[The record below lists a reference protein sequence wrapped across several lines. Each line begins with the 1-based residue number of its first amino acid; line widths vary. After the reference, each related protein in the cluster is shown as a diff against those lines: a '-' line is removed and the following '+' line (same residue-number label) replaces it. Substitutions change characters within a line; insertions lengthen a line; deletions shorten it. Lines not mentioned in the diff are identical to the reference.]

1 MEQHGYPSGRLADAF
16 TTATTHS
23 DAATRERAEERVRRW
38 FDVLGGMDDGT
49 LRIGSRTPVADLPAW
64 VTPEVVRGG
73 FATGRAAAGGPLLP
87 HETDRLVD
95 FVHALSPAG
104 RAGLCALL
112 DSGEYRVEVPEEA
125 ALLVLAW
132 LVREEDFDAAE
143 ALLHEIAP
151 FARRLRFVPTPAA
164 TPPSGLLWRETAGE
178 ASAALAGR
186 TPNPRVAAMNEA
198 LTVWNPF
205 ADDLLALWLDSA
217 EDGRAGAG
225 TDAAWPDS
233 AERGRADTQTDAASR
248 AARPDS
254 PESGQADTQTDAASR
269 AAWPDSP
276 ESGQVSARTE
286 AARQAARPDSTE
298 GGPVGARIDAAWR
311 ARAEALV
318 ARYAELSAAHTLTTK
333 HRNPRH
339 NLAILLRCTAALV
352 RREAIGPRDR
362 RLLEHTVAAMVARR
376 GRPGSPEH
384 TALRAGQSAQAAL
397 PTFHDLARLLVRR
410 AAALPAD
417 EGVPDVEALLVPVH
431 EDVPGIPLGTPI
443 PRALARIVRRALAGT
458 VEDLVDAGVVPS
470 AEVLARLVPP
480 IAAET
485 IARAYPE
492 GPLRAL
498 VAAVHVAFRR
508 RRSLLLLNFEH
519 QVTVDELPWVRALAR
534 YRADVPAHG
543 TVRRLGELALD
554 GFPGTVL
561 PNQLVREFAALAP
574 DLPWVE
580 DLAADIFM
588 GSFTPKFAAAARI
601 AGDLLAGSLYARY
614 YGLDYSAAADRDTF
628 AAWCRR
634 VADPGRSVAASGM
647 VIEQAQILT
656 THNLAT
662 LVRAGVEADWA
673 ALAERAFGT
682 AARLAGRIQDNPRTA
697 KNVAFAWR
705 QMLFFL
711 TLGGGAEDFVAAH
724 RKDAPPTLAGA
735 LAGLAHVV
743 PGGSLDEPLLGW
755 VVGRRQAK

>member
-1 MEQHGYPSGRLADAF
+1 MDEYGYPLGRLADAF
-16 TTATTHS
+16 ATATTHS
-23 DAATRERAEERVRRW
+23 DPATRERAEARVRRW
-38 FDVLGGMDDGT
+38 FAVLGGMTDGT

-87 HETDRLVD
+87 HETDRLAD
-95 FVHALSPAG
+95 FGHALSPEG
-104 RAGLCALL
+104 RAGLRALL

-125 ALLVLAW
+125 ALLVMAW
-132 LVREEDFDAAE
+132 LVDHEDFDAAE
-143 ALLHEIAP
+143 ELLREIAP
-151 FARRLRFVPTPAA
+151 FAGRLRFVPTPAA
-164 TPPSGLLWRETAGE
+164 APPSGLLWRETVGE

-186 TPNPRVAAMNEA
+186 APNPRVAAMNEA

-205 ADDLLALWLDSA
+205 ADDLLELWLDSC
-217 EDGRAGAG
+217 EDTRL
-225 TDAAWPDS
+225 
-233 AERGRADTQTDAASR
+233 
-248 AARPDS
+248 
-254 PESGQADTQTDAASR
+254 
-269 AAWPDSP
+269 
-276 ESGQVSARTE
+276 
-286 AARQAARPDSTE
+286 
-298 GGPVGARIDAAWR
+298 GARIDAAWR

-318 ARYAELSAAHTLTTK
+318 ARYAELSATHTLTTK

-339 NLAILLRCTAALV
+339 NLAIMLRCTAAVV

-362 RLLEHTVAAMVARR
+362 RLLEHTVEAMVARR

-384 TALRAGQSAQAAL
+384 TALRARQSAQAAL

-417 EGVPDVEALLVPVH
+417 EGAADVEALLAPVH
-431 EDVPGIPLGTPI
+431 EDVPGIPVGTPI
-443 PRALARIVRRALAGT
+443 PGTLARIVRRALAGT
-458 VEDLVDAGVVPS
+458 AEDLLAAGVVPS
-470 AEVLARLVPP
+470 ADVLARLVPP

-498 VAAVHVAFRR
+498 MAAVHVAFGR
-508 RRSLLLLNFEH
+508 RRSLLLLDFEH
-519 QVTVDELPWVRALAR
+519 QVTVDELPWVRAVAR

-554 GFPGTVL
+554 GFPGAVL
-561 PNQLVREFAALAP
+561 PNPLVRELAALAP

-601 AGDLLAGSLYARY
+601 AGDLLADSPYARY
-614 YGLDYSAAADRDTF
+614 YGLDYSAAADPDAF

-634 VADPGRSVAASGM
+634 AATGGSVAANGM

-662 LVRAGVEADWA
+662 LVRAGVEADWS

-682 AARLAGRIQDNPRTA
+682 AAGLARRIQGNARTV
-697 KNVAFAWR
+697 KNIAFAWR
-705 QMLFFL
+705 QTLFFL
-711 TLGGGAEDFVAAH
+711 TLSGNAEAFVAAH
-724 RKDAPPTLAGA
+724 REDAPPVLSRA
-735 LAGLAHVV
+735 LAGLEHVLH
-743 PGGSLDEPLLGW
+743 GGSPDEPLLGW
-755 VVGRRQAK
+755 TVGRHWALG